1 MSEKRKYELKK
12 RAERLADTRRRI
24 TEATVELHR
33 TVGPAATQ
41 LNEVARRAGVQRMTV
56 YNHFPN
62 DTALLTA
69 CSAHWRALHPTPDLA
84 AWRAAGRP
92 GARLRLGLG
101 QLYGWYRETEPM
113 TANVLRDAQVL
124 PALRPSSRAACCAT
138 WTRPARSSPNPSAP
152 ADVAANGSTP
162 PPGPPSTSTPGARSP
177 RSATPTPPSWPP
189 GSSNSPP
196 LPKAGATSSR
206 DQACSWARW
215 LDGGAVK
222 QRLLQQPT
230 SPADCAR
237 LSRSRSTPS
246 CTSRT
251 CRRARR

>member
-1 MSEKRKYELKK
+1 MDAPSIEACDLRPLASSSIIIVSNEMSEQRKYELKK

-41 LNEVARRAGVQRMTV
+41 INEVARRAGVQRMTV

-84 AWRAAGRP
+84 AWRAVQDP
-92 GARLRLGLG
+92 GARLRLGLH

-124 PALRPSSRAACCAT
+124 PTLRAILEGGLLRYLDQARQVLTEPFGARGRR
-138 WTRPARSSPNPSAP
+138 RPRRHR
-152 ADVAANGSTP
+152 P
-162 PPGPPSTSTPGARSP
+162 PPRAGPRPP
-177 RSATPTPPSWPP
+177 RRRR
-189 GSSNSPP
+189 G
-196 LPKAGATSSR
+196 
-206 DQACSWARW
+206 
-215 LDGGAVK
+215 
-222 QRLLQQPT
+222 
-230 SPADCAR
+230 
-237 LSRSRSTPS
+237 
-246 CTSRT
+246 
-251 CRRARR
+251 RRARRRAHRTRRR